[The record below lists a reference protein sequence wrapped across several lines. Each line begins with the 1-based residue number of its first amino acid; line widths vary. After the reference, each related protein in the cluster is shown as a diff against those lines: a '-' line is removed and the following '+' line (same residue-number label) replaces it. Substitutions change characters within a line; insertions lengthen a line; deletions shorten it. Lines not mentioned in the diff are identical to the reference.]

1 MMDKNTSVEQ
11 LLSFYMEKKH
21 TRPPRIYY
29 QEFEEGRFDRRSN
42 LSNDDRIKSILPNQ
56 KQVITLFNK

>member
-11 LLSFYMEKKH
+11 LLSFYMGKKH

-29 QEFEEGRFDRRSN
+29 QEFEEIGISVMEET
-42 LSNDDRIKSILPNQ
+42 I
-56 KQVITLFNK
+56 

>member
-11 LLSFYMEKKH
+11 LLSFYMGKH

-29 QEFEEGRFDRRSN
+29 KNLKVDLDVIEEA
-42 LSNDDRIKSILPNQ
+42 I
-56 KQVITLFNK
+56 